1 MSELCELFGYSSPI
15 ETDSDNREFNS
26 GPLVVGRIT
35 FERRPVSVTDGGFS
49 GEAFSGFPF
58 YDQPCPVSKHRVE
71 VDDLNRQYRTQTKT
85 IVVDKRTHRI
95 RYENETEHEVT
106 VVIEPK

>member
-26 GPLVVGRIT
+26 GNLVVGRVA
-35 FERRPVSVTDGGFS
+35 FQPRPISATRDFSGDVFGGF
-49 GEAFSGFPF
+49 P
-58 YDQPCPVSKHRVE
+58 YDQPCPASKHRVE
-71 VDDLNRQYRTQTKT
+71 VDDLNRQYQTQTKT

-106 VVIEPK
+106 IVIKPK